1 MFLKTLEIIK
11 DEVPIRKIIFKKG
24 INLIVDETASAQKT
38 SSGNGVG
45 KTTVLR
51 LIDFCLDGNGEN
63 IYIDPEFRTHNDLVE
78 QFLKE
83 NNVIIR
89 LTLIEEIDKE
99 NSPKLIIEKN
109 FLKRKE
115 KIQKINEEQLGNNEF
130 SARLKEMIFK
140 TDVAQPTF
148 RQLKAKNIRDE
159 KHKLLNTIK
168 ILTPN
173 VVTDAVYE
181 ILHLFWFGIDADTPK
196 NKLTIELNFERKIQ
210 SRLRRSTT
218 LSQINQ
224 SLIIINK
231 NISELENEKVKYN
244 INKNY
249 QNDLNHLNEIKK
261 SKSVVST
268 EISRLELRYELI
280 LESKHEL
287 EKNIA
292 NIDTRVIQ
300 DLYQKAKLFIPTLQ
314 KTFEDVIKFHN
325 SMLQKKMAFIMDE
338 LPSIEK
344 ELAKKKLEMSNII
357 DREKSLVNNINNSIL
372 LEDLQVIINKLN
384 NYYEKRGELEE
395 QKRNWEESNEK
406 IKQLEEN
413 LSTISNELLSKDDNI
428 QSRIAEFNTFFSDIS
443 NRLDGVQSLLS
454 ADNSSG
460 IYKFEITNVENNPG
474 TGTKKIQMASF
485 DLAYIKF
492 ADFFKIPCFHFIL
505 QDQIENVHSNQI
517 TNLLTEI
524 VAEVNCQYV
533 LPVLRDKLPSSLD
546 ISAFEVLKLSQA
558 DKLFKI

>member
-11 DEVPIRKIIFKKG
+11 DKVTIREIVFKKG
-24 INLIVDETASAQKT
+24 INLIVDDTDSVRKT

-63 IYIDPEFRTHNDLVE
+63 IYTDPEFRTKNDLVE

-83 NNVIIR
+83 NNIIIR

-99 NSPKLIIEKN
+99 NSPKLVIEKN

-115 KIQKINEEQLGNNEF
+115 KIQKINEEQLGNTEF

-140 TDVAQPTF
+140 TDAAQPTF
-148 RQLKAKNIRDE
+148 KQLKAKNIRDE

-168 ILTPN
+168 ILAPN
-173 VVTDAVYE
+173 VVTDTVYE
-181 ILHLFWFGIDADTPK
+181 ILHLFWFGIDADMPK
-196 NKLTIELNFERKIQ
+196 NKLTLDLNFENKMQ
-210 SRLRRSTT
+210 TRLRRSST
-218 LSQINQ
+218 LSQIKQ

-231 NISELENEKVKYN
+231 NISELENEKMRYN

-249 QNDLNHLNEIKK
+249 QNDLNNLNEIKK
-261 SKSVVST
+261 SKNIAST

-287 EKNIA
+287 EKSIA
-292 NIDTRVIQ
+292 NIDTGVIK
-300 DLYQKAKLFIPTLQ
+300 DLYQKAKLFIPALQ
-314 KTFEDVIKFHN
+314 KTFEDVIRFHN

-338 LPSIEK
+338 LPVIEK
-344 ELAKKKLEMSNII
+344 ELLGKKLEMTAIL
-357 DREKSLVNNINNSIL
+357 DQERSLINKINNSIL
-372 LEDLQVIINKLN
+372 LEDLQVIINNLN
-384 NYYEKRGELEE
+384 NYYEKRGILEE

-413 LSTISNELLSKDDNI
+413 LTAISNELASKDDII
-428 QSRIAEFNTFFSDIS
+428 QSRITEFNTFFSDIS

-474 TGTKKIQMASF
+474 TGTKKSQMASF

-492 ADFFKIPCFHFIL
+492 ADFFKIPCLHFIL

-533 LPVLRDKLPSSLD
+533 LPVLRDKLPSNLD
-546 ISAFEVLKLSQA
+546 ISAFEVLKLSQT